1 MIVFDDRYWKR
12 LIAITTRWFTCLNV
26 YKFNDC
32 ESTACFDKKRNEKNT
47 STFDFVLFICPKC
60 SNHVRE
66 ISHNFACFP
75 TISIISGN
83 LFNSN
88 NCAAFF
94 SSTLCCDFTRDK
106 FADFIIYNSNYYLI
120 YYLMTVKEMHHHP
133 LTN

>member
-32 ESTACFDKKRNEKNT
+32 ESTACFDKKKKRKKYKYVRLCIVYL
-47 STFDFVLFICPKC
+47 SKMLQSC
-60 SNHVRE
+60 SR
-66 ISHNFACFP
+66 NFAYFRM
-75 TISIISGN
+75 
-83 LFNSN
+83 FSN
-88 NCAAFF
+88 NFDNFRQSLQQQQLCSVFF
-94 SSTLCCDFTRDK
+94 STLCCDFTRDK